1 MARGFLAPLLEWIAH
16 METARSVQYPFR
28 MPVILTAL
36 FWIVQ
41 DTLAFTIGFLLATLH
56 KNH

>member
-1 MARGFLAPLLEWIAH
+1 MK
-16 METARSVQYPFR
+16 TARSVQYPFR
-28 MPVILTAL
+28 MSVILTAL

-41 DTLAFTIGFLLATLH
+41 DTLAFTIGILVASLH